1 MNEAATPATF
11 GELSKE
17 VVERFL
23 QTVVVLDDGAFMGP
37 AAAPVVR
44 EPEENTPNLEEDPE
58 DPEDGAGAPDA
69 GVPSANALDADALIS
84 GFAARGLVCAVLAPG
99 SDDDGSEATIGIAR
113 RADIVILDW
122 QLRQGASGDVAT
134 GIIGRIKEEDAAA
147 GGRLRMLVVYTANPD
162 LERVRAEVSR
172 VIDECV
178 PSERPGGVLALKA
191 QHTTILFVRKGSTSE
206 VGGRI
211 GERDLPGRLIDEF
224 VEMGNGILA
233 NVTFGCIAAIREETY
248 RVLARFHR
256 GMDGPF
262 VTHRILLAT
271 PDDAEDY
278 AVELVCSEVLAVL
291 QSSMV
296 GARYA
301 GREAIQLALR
311 EREAQGDQFRL
322 MTRKNS
328 AEGARRITAED
339 FMKLVSAG
347 PAGLAEIA
355 NVGGGPAQQNI
366 LHERVHLLLFRE
378 FATGIAAHR
387 EFARISAC
395 VREQGH
401 VPSGYRATLSLGA
414 IVRRGEEYF
423 VCIQPTCDAVRLKEA
438 TQFLFA
444 ALSNDATTFDVMVKD
459 AAGEEIGLRLNTQT
473 SGIRTSIFR
482 PDPNSG
488 TVRSGA
494 ENGIQTFVSSSK
506 EEFVWICD
514 LRTSLAQRFV
524 HRIASSMSRIG
535 LDEFEWQRRQSS
547 GR

>member
-11 GELSKE
+11 EELSKE

-37 AAAPVVR
+37 DAGPVVR
-44 EPEENTPNLEEDPE
+44 EPEENTPVLEEGPE
-58 DPEDGAGAPDA
+58 DSEDGAAAPDA
-69 GVPSANALDADALIS
+69 GGASANALDAHALIS

-99 SDDDGSEATIGIAR
+99 SGDDESEITIGIAR

-122 QLRQGASGDVAT
+122 QLRQGASGEVAT
-134 GIIGRIKEEDAAA
+134 GIISRIKEEDAAS
-147 GGRLRMLVVYTANPD
+147 GGRLRMLVVYTADPD
-162 LERVRAEVSR
+162 LEKVRAEVSR

-191 QHTTILFVRKGSTSE
+191 RHTTILFVRKGSTSA

-211 GERDLPGRLIDEF
+211 GEDDLPGRLIDEF

-233 NVTFGCIAAIREETY
+233 NVTFGCIAAIREETH

-291 QSSMV
+291 QSGMV

-301 GREAIQLALR
+301 GREAIQLALG
-311 EREAQGDQFRL
+311 EREARGDEFRL
-322 MTRKNS
+322 MTQKDS
-328 AEGARRITAED
+328 AEGARTITAED
-339 FMKLVSAG
+339 FMKLVDAG
-347 PAGLAEIA
+347 PPGLAEIV
-355 NVGGGPAQQNI
+355 NGGGGPKQQKR
-366 LHERVHLLLFRE
+366 LYERVHLLLFPDL
-378 FATGIAAHR
+378 AAGMAAHR
-387 EFARISAC
+387 EFARVSAC

-401 VPSGYRATLSLGA
+401 VPSGYRATLSLGT
-414 IVRRGEEYF
+414 IVRVGDEYF
-423 VCIQPTCDAVRLKEA
+423 VCIQPACEAVRLGGP

-444 ALSNDATTFDVMVKD
+444 ALSDDATSFDVMVKD
-459 AAGEEIGLRLNTQT
+459 AVGQEIGLRLNTQT
-473 SGIRTSIFR
+473 SAIRADCFE
-482 PDPNSG
+482 PDRNSG
-488 TVRSGA
+488 TIRSA
-494 ENGIQTFVSSSK
+494 VDNGMRTFTSISD
-506 EEFVWICD
+506 EEFVWACD
-514 LRTSLAQRFV
+514 LRRSLAQRFV
-524 HRIASSMSRIG
+524 HRIASSLSRIG
-535 LDEFEWQRRQSS
+535 LDEFEWQRRQSPGS
-547 GR
+547 

>member
-1 MNEAATPATF
+1 MNEAVTPATF
-11 GELSKE
+11 GQLSKE

-37 AAAPVVR
+37 APVPVVR
-44 EPEENTPNLEEDPE
+44 EPEENTPIREEGPE
-58 DPEDGAGAPDA
+58 DLENGAGAPEA

-99 SDDDGSEATIGIAR
+99 TGDDGSEVIIGIAR
-113 RADIVILDW
+113 RADIVIVDW
-122 QLRQGASGDVAT
+122 QLSQEASGEVAT
-134 GIIGRIKEEDAAA
+134 GIIRRIKEEDGAA

-162 LERVRAEVSR
+162 LESVRAEVSG

-191 QHTTILFVRKGSTSE
+191 EDTTILFVRKGSTTE
-206 VGGRI
+206 VAGRI
-211 GERDLPGRLIDEF
+211 GEPDLPGRLIDEF

-233 NVTFGCIAAIREETY
+233 NVTFGCIAAIREETH

-291 QSSMV
+291 RSSMV

-301 GREAIQLALR
+301 GREAIQLALG
-311 EREAQGDQFRL
+311 EREARGDEFRL
-322 MTRKNS
+322 MTQKDS
-328 AEGARRITAED
+328 AEGARTITAED
-339 FMKLVSAG
+339 FMKLVDAG
-347 PAGLAEIA
+347 PRGLAEIVD
-355 NVGGGPAQQNI
+355 NGGTSSQQRR
-366 LHERVHLLLFRE
+366 LYERVHLLLFPDV
-378 FATGIAAHR
+378 AAGMAAHR

-401 VPSGYRATLSLGA
+401 VPAGYRATLSLGT
-414 IVRRGEEYF
+414 IVRVGDEYF
-423 VCIQPTCDAVRLKEA
+423 VCIQPACEAVRLEGP

-444 ALSNDATTFDVMVKD
+444 GLSDGASSFDVMVKD
-459 AAGEEIGLRLNTQT
+459 ALGQELGLRLNTQ
-473 SGIRTSIFR
+473 SSAIRGDTFR
-482 PDPNSG
+482 PDPGSG
-488 TVRSGA
+488 TVRSAA
-494 ENGIQTFVSSSK
+494 ENGMQTFTSISD
-506 EEFVWICD
+506 EEFVWACD
-514 LRTSLAQRFV
+514 LRRSLAQRFV
-524 HRIASSMSRIG
+524 HRIASSLSRVG
-535 LDEFEWQRRQSS
+535 LDEFEWQRRQSPS
-547 GR
+547 R